1 MRIWHRLSSKFRF
14 ILNRIRERL
23 WVRPLVMGLVSILAA
38 YLASVADRFD
48 IAQTVPT
55 ISSDTIET
63 LLRISASSML
73 VIATFAV
80 GAMLSAYSSA
90 ARGATPRA
98 FTLVLADDVSQNALS
113 SFIGAFIFSII
124 ALVALMNGYYEEAGR
139 FVLFLLTITVF
150 IIVIFNFVRWVDKI
164 ARLGRL
170 ATTIDKVEKAAEQAL
185 VSRRDSPTLGGS
197 RASGEPR
204 GHAVHAGEIGYVRHI
219 DVASLQSLAEE
230 QGMQIRVAALPGAL
244 ASPCKPLAYV
254 DVQPGDEDC
263 AAIVKAFVIG
273 GDRTYDED
281 PRFGLIVLA
290 EIASRALSP
299 AVNDPGTAIDI
310 IGTLVR
316 LFTIWTD
323 EEGKPK
329 DKDQNEEEGEDGGE
343 EVKFD
348 HVEIPQLAVGDMF
361 DDAFNAIARD
371 GAGMFEV
378 CMRLQ
383 KALCDLYAIGDEEMR
398 EAARTHSER
407 ALKYARQSAQLPEDI
422 EALEAVADW

>member
-1 MRIWHRLSSKFRF
+1 
-14 ILNRIRERL
+14 
-23 WVRPLVMGLVSILAA
+23 MGLGSILAA
-38 YLASVADRFD
+38 YLASVADQFD
-48 IAQTVPT
+48 FAVTVPT

-90 ARGATPRA
+90 SRGATPRA

-150 IIVIFNFVRWVDKI
+150 IIVIFNFVRWVDCI
-164 ARLGRL
+164 ARLGRME
-170 ATTIDKVEKAAEQAL
+170 TTIDKVEEAAQRAL
-185 VSRRDSPTLGGS
+185 RKRCAHPTLDA
-197 RASGEPR
+197 RASSGEPR
-204 GHAVHAGEIGYVRHI
+204 GHAVHADRIGYVQHI
-219 DVASLQSLAEE
+219 DVAALQSLAEDHALT
-230 QGMQIRVAALPGAL
+230 IRVVALPGAL
-244 ASPCKPLAYV
+244 ASPRKPLVYI
-254 DVQPGDEDC
+254 DDEPGDED
-263 AAIVKAFVIG
+263 AKAIVKAFMIG
-273 GDRTYDED
+273 GNRTFEDD

-299 AVNDPGTAIDI
+299 AVNDSGTAINI

-316 LFTIWTD
+316 LLTIWTD
-323 EEGKPK
+323 EEIQP
-329 DKDQNEEEGEDGGE
+329 DDEV
-343 EVKFD
+343 VKFD
-348 HVEIPQLAVGDMF
+348 NLEIPPLAVDDMF

-383 KALCDLYAIGDEEMR
+383 KALCDLYAVGDEEMR

-407 ALKYARQSAQLPEDI
+407 ALKYARQSTQLPEDI
-422 EALEAVADW
+422 EALEAVADWAKPS